1 MHTTVHC
8 QTAFPIKTNITPS
21 PVLYFLSLSSIS
33 CTTLSSQGFCYI
45 HLPVW
50 ITISIVAMNS
60 VSLRSQDT
68 VTVRFRSCV
77 FCWGCAL
84 CVHREGR
91 SLSDGLHPKLSS
103 TESSPLLVMCGAM
116 GLSCGKSCP
125 TERGLTGTWLIKMYV
140 FNFCWNN
147 F

>member
-1 MHTTVHC
+1 MHTTVHS

-21 PVLYFLSLSSIS
+21 PVLYFLSLQYFMYHTFLPGVLLYPSPSLDYHQH
-33 CTTLSSQGFCYI
+33 CCHEQCLS
-45 HLPVW
+45 PE
-50 ITISIVAMNS
+50 
-60 VSLRSQDT
+60 QDT